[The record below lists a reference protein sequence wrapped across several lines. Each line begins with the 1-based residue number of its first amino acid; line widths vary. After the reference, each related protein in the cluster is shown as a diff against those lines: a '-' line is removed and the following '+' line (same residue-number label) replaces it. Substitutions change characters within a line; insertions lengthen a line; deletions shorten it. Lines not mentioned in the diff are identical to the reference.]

1 MTLLTLGILIF
12 ALVHFVPSMAPNSKA
27 NAIKRMGE
35 GGYKGIFS
43 LALLGSFA
51 LIIFGWRSA
60 IPEVIYMPPAVLHTF
75 ALGLVLFAFLLL
87 AVSSRK
93 SRLRR
98 FIRHPQ
104 LSGVALW
111 GISHLLMNGDN
122 RSVMLFSGLTL
133 WAVIEII
140 AINKREGAWIKEDT
154 PDWSTE
160 MVNVIIATVTVA
172 VVVYLHPWLSGLPVV
187 WT

>member
-1 MTLLTLGILIF
+1 
-12 ALVHFVPSMAPNSKA
+12 
-27 NAIKRMGE
+27 
-35 GGYKGIFS
+35 
-43 LALLGSFA
+43 
-51 LIIFGWRSA
+51 
-60 IPEVIYMPPAVLHTF
+60 
-75 ALGLVLFAFLLL
+75 LLL

-140 AINKREGAWIKEDT
+140 AINKREGAWVKEDA

>member
-1 MTLLTLGILIF
+1 MG
-12 ALVHFVPSMAPNSKA
+12 APYIGSTYSNEKCCLKA
-27 NAIKRMGE
+27 NCRSHLSWHAHSLSLWSSSTELSCRTPC
-35 GGYKGIFS
+35 FS
-43 LALLGSFA
+43 MKLSSSQTAWIMNLNY
-51 LIIFGWRSA
+51 R
-60 IPEVIYMPPAVLHTF
+60 
-75 ALGLVLFAFLLL
+75 FL
-87 AVSSRK
+87 
-93 SRLRR
+93 
-98 FIRHPQ
+98 Q
-104 LSGVALW
+104 LSICIDHW

-160 MVNVIIATVTVA
+160 MINVLIATITVA